1 MGSSDR
7 RMFLQAAGA
16 TLAFPLVGG
25 EVLFAQERKESDVGP
40 QLLRELVTTIKRA
53 EGKARGE
60 HLRAAASSLRLLQ
73 VHYLN
78 VWAAADRALAKAL
91 VDKGGATNLA
101 AADAGDTKRRNA
113 MRTELRRLGLDDHRH
128 VVDVVGLSEGL
139 ETLRGLG
146 HASAIARLASG
157 LEQLAAAVDARPP
170 VQLVARQPNSEMCS
184 QLFWNMVV
192 ADAACFAASITPG
205 AVLPAISICAL
216 AYWLH
221 MMYSLNGC

>member
-16 TLAFPLVGG
+16 TLALPLVGG
-25 EVLFAQERKESDVGP
+25 EVPFARELKEDNVGP

-73 VHYLN
+73 VHYLK
-78 VWAAADRALAKAL
+78 VWPAADRALAKAL
-91 VDKGGATNLA
+91 ADKGGATNLA
-101 AADAGDTKRRNA
+101 AADASDTRRRNA
-113 MRTELRRLGLDDHRH
+113 MRNELRKFGLDDHRH

-139 ETLRGLG
+139 ESLRSLG
-146 HASAIARLASG
+146 HASAISRLAVG

-170 VQLVARQPNSEMCS
+170 VQLVARQQNSEICS
-184 QLFWNMVV
+184 QLFWNIVV
-192 ADAACFAASITPG
+192 ADAACFAASLTPG
-205 AVLPAISICAL
+205 AQLPAISICAL